1 MSGNSCSNVI
11 CSFRE
16 ISERSTFVNVI
27 TPDSTIF
34 VTQLLIIILG
44 EIGNSQY
51 RSTIVGSH
59 RVVPGPLSVID

>member
-11 CSFRE
+11 CSLRE
-16 ISERSTFVNVI
+16 ISERSTFVNVT

-51 RSTIVGSH
+51 RSTTGNH
-59 RVVPGPLSVID
+59 RVVPAPLSVID